1 MIYVFKILN
10 IGGTEVHRVELLR
23 AGYYF
28 VRRCG
33 EDEVYVTCCV
43 GLQCLG
49 HVQYSESDFLVPV
62 SVGVVVAAG
71 VEDAVG
77 DGVVADFFAVSVTKD

>member
-1 MIYVFKILN
+1 MNGPWSL
-10 IGGTEVHRVELLR
+10 G

-28 VRRCG
+28 VGRCG
-33 EDEVYVTCCV
+33 EDEFYVAGGV
-43 GLQCLG
+43 GLLSFAD
-49 HVQYSESDFLVPV
+49 VQGGEGDFFVPV

-77 DGVVADFFAVSVTKD
+77 DGVVADFFGVSVTKD